1 MSGHSVFHQ
10 YEGLSR
16 GVLSPVNYVRCQQ
29 INQHLVN
36 RLGLETSLQGHHGCV
51 NCLEWNERGSYLAS
65 GSDDRRLIIWDPFE
79 RKSLLTMN
87 TGHMANI
94 FSVKFLSSLNENL
107 IVTGAADNKIRVHD
121 IKALETRHVFS
132 CHSGRV
138 KRLANTPSE
147 PFLFWS
153 ASEDGT
159 CRQFDLRDPDQTS
172 VNKPCNVLVNLRF
185 QDNVFAE
192 AKCIAVNPLKSEL
205 VAIGGNEPFVRMF
218 DRRKLTLSTYDSV
231 TPQERIQATSR
242 RTPINIPSS
251 SLPSFPYG
259 AAKYFVPSHLP
270 GKILTDGLDNQ
281 TFSVTSVSF
290 SSDGEELLANVG
302 RDNIYLFHL
311 ASQNEPFQCQ
321 SSFKSTKL
329 LYSLSA
335 TQPRDRFCSFRIP
348 TCFRPSNMGYYDSYS
363 GSTYDYRC
371 NPSMASDYSVV
382 LASRLIEAKAYAVAV
397 HKYNKL
403 IPQYPFCP
411 QLYTGRATALI
422 KRNWNGDIYNALL
435 DCRNAIQ
442 LTTQSNNDSVSIQN
456 NDTINKHQL
465 LSSSVYLTALLLSV
479 RCLLCLDW
487 LNAARIQLKQ
497 ALDSFPN
504 LFKTITD
511 QKISDKA
518 LITPTVIA
526 SSSSSS
532 SASAPTINTTDTNPS
547 KYICKSDNLVKVFE
561 HLKSTLLARE
571 KQLESQSKK
580 SKRKGKQ
587 VSEKKTSLHDNYD
600 NNDTNDDNDDDDNDA
615 KGSTIPRPETLSFL
629 KCDNICEQ
637 ISSESWHHPSL
648 DNQINPRLCAC
659 LNCSCNR
666 MWIEEDER
674 ERRKNAIDFSASYIG
689 HCNSITDIK
698 EANFFGSYGQYIVG
712 GSDCGAF
719 FIWDRNTTNI
729 MRILKADSST
739 VNCVQPHPSICLLA
753 SSGIDSVV
761 RLWSPNCEE
770 DPDQSRAVRDQVGT
784 AERNQQRSN
793 ADPLEI
799 MLLNMGYNFRGL
811 DFDSNRA
818 RRSRNRDCTDER
830 NNEEENESSDDDDDD
845 HNNNHDNINFER
857 DSYSAL
863 QRSGNET
870 HTNAN
875 HPARSLDDTLHSES
889 VLNNVN
895 LVNESIE
902 GVGQTDSQKRT
913 GNESIDLSCQLGCS
927 QAPKQKRTKTGS
939 LTDEETSFQPSV
951 AAIIFNSDLSSDDDE
966 PNATSVKK
974 NTQCRCNRSRR
985 IQSSHSRHIRHIRTR
1000 RIPISATFSD
1010 SDVVTTPWLIDFFP
1024 IEVHSINSQSTVN
1037 ETYGEREEPGQEERR
1052 NTYREDDDRD
1062 DDNSISE
1069 VSCTV
1074 S

>member
-10 YEGLSR
+10 YDGLSR

-29 INQHLVN
+29 INRHLIN
-36 RLGLETSLQGHHGCV
+36 RLGLETSLQ
-51 NCLEWNERGSYLAS
+51 
-65 GSDDRRLIIWDPFE
+65 
-79 RKSLLTMN
+79 
-87 TGHMANI
+87 
-94 FSVKFLSSLNENL
+94 ENL
-107 IVTGAADNKIRVHD
+107 IVTGAADSKIRVHD

-205 VAIGGNEPFVRMF
+205 VAVGGNEPFVRMF
-218 DRRKLTLSTYDSV
+218 DRRKLTLSTYDSA
-231 TPQERIQATSR
+231 TPQEGIRAASR

-321 SSFKSTKL
+321 SSFKSTRL

-335 TQPRDRFCSFRIP
+335 SQPRNRFRSFRIP
-348 TCFRPSNMGYYDSYS
+348 TWFRPSNMGYYDSYA

-371 NPSMASDYSVV
+371 NSSMASDYATV

-397 HKYNKL
+397 HKYNQL
-403 IPQYPFCP
+403 IQQHPFCP

-442 LTTQSNNDSVSIQN
+442 LTTQSNNDSFSIQN
-456 NDTINKHQL
+456 NDTINEHQL
-465 LSSSVYLTALLLSV
+465 LNSSVYLTALLLSV
-479 RCLLCLDW
+479 RCLLYLDW

-504 LFKTITD
+504 LFKNTTH

-518 LITPTVIA
+518 LITPTIIA

-532 SASAPTINTTDTNPS
+532 SASTPTINTTDTNSS
-547 KYICKSDNLVKVFE
+547 KYTCHSDNLVKVFE

-571 KQLESQSKK
+571 KQLESQSIKL
-580 SKRKGKQ
+580 KGKERQ
-587 VSEKKTSLHDNYD
+587 VSERKTSIHD
-600 NNDTNDDNDDDDNDA
+600 NNDNNDHNGHNDDGDNDT
-615 KGSTIPRPETLSFL
+615 KKSTVSNPETLSFL
-629 KCDNICEQ
+629 KSDNIRER
-637 ISSESWHHPSL
+637 ISSESWNCFNH
-648 DNQINPRLCAC
+648 DNQINPKLCAC

-666 MWIEEDER
+666 MWIDEDER

-719 FIWDRNTTNI
+719 FIWDRITTNI

-770 DPDQSRAVRDQVGT
+770 DPDQSRVVRDQVGA

-793 ADPLEI
+793 ADPLEV

-818 RRSRNRDCTDER
+818 RRSRNRDSIDER
-830 NNEEENESSDDDDDD
+830 NNEEENESSDDDNDG
-845 HNNNHDNINFER
+845 HNNDRDINFER
-857 DSYSAL
+857 DSHSAL
-863 QRSGNET
+863 QHSGNET
-870 HTNAN
+870 HTNTN
-875 HPARSLDDTLHSES
+875 HSARSLDNTLHSES
-889 VLNNVN
+889 ILNNVN
-895 LVNESIE
+895 LVNENIE
-902 GVGQTDSQKRT
+902 AVGQTDSQKRT

-927 QAPKQKRTKTGS
+927 QAPKQKRTKTGNLS
-939 LTDEETSFQPSV
+939 DEKTPFQPSV
-951 AAIIFNSDLSSDDDE
+951 AATIFDSDLSSSDE
-966 PNATSVKK
+966 SDATSVEK
-974 NTQCRCNRSRR
+974 NTQCKRNRSRR
-985 IQSSHSRHIRHIRTR
+985 IHSSQSRHIRRIRTR

-1010 SDVVTTPWLIDFFP
+1010 SEIVTTPWLIDFFP

-1037 ETYGEREEPGQEERR
+1037 ETTSEREEHGQEERR

>member
-1 MSGHSVFHQ
+1 MREQYTFHHH
-10 YEGLSR
+10 ESLSR
-16 GVLSPVNYVRCQQ
+16 GVLSPVTYVRCQQ

-51 NCLEWNERGSYLAS
+51 NCLEWNESGSYLAS
-65 GSDDRRLIIWDPFE
+65 GSDDRCLIIWDPFE

-87 TGHMANI
+87 TGHVANI

-107 IVTGAADNKIRVHD
+107 IATGAADNKIRVHD

-159 CRQFDLRDPDQTS
+159 CRQFDLRDPDQAS

-192 AKCIAVNPLKSEL
+192 AKCIAVNPLKPEL

-218 DRRKLTLSTYDSV
+218 DRRKLTLSTCDSA
-231 TPQERIQATSR
+231 TPQERIQVASR
-242 RTPINIPSS
+242 RTATNTPSS
-251 SLPSFPYG
+251 LLPSFPYG

-270 GKILTDGLDNQ
+270 GKILTDGLDYR

-290 SSDGEELLANVG
+290 SSDGEELLANIG

-321 SSFKSTKL
+321 SSFKSTRL
-329 LYSLSA
+329 LYNLSPS
-335 TQPRDRFCSFRIP
+335 QPGDRFRSFHIP
-348 TCFRPSNMGYYDSYS
+348 TWFCPSTMECSDSHS
-363 GSTYDYRC
+363 GLTYDCRC
-371 NPSMASDYSVV
+371 NSSMAFDYATV

-397 HKYNKL
+397 HKYNQL
-403 IPQYPFCP
+403 IQQYPFCP

-435 DCRNAIQ
+435 DCRNAMQ
-442 LTTQSNNDSVSIQN
+442 LTTQTNNVSYSIQN
-456 NDTINKHQL
+456 NKTINKCQL

-504 LFKTITD
+504 LFKHFTH
-511 QKISDKA
+511 QKISEMT
-518 LITPTVIA
+518 ITTP
-526 SSSSSS
+526 SSSSTNT
-532 SASAPTINTTDTNPS
+532 PTTSNIHTSPS
-547 KYICKSDNLVKVFE
+547 KYSCKSDNLVKVFE
-561 HLKSTLLARE
+561 HLKSKLLARE
-571 KQLESQSKK
+571 KQLESKSNK
-580 SKRKGKQ
+580 SKTEDKEFRK
-587 VSEKKTSLHDNYD
+587 SNTSIHAD
-600 NNDTNDDNDDDDNDA
+600 NNNHTTCDSDDDDNDA
-615 KGSTIPRPETLSFL
+615 KDSSVSKSETFSYLQ
-629 KCDNICEQ
+629 CDNVSEQ
-637 ISSESWHHPSL
+637 ISSGSWNGSNY
-648 DNQINPRLCAC
+648 DNRMKSKLCAC
-659 LNCSCNR
+659 LNCSCDR

-674 ERRKNAIDFSASYIG
+674 ERRKSAIDFSASYIG

-761 RLWSPNCEE
+761 RIWSPNCED
-770 DPDQSRAVRDQVGT
+770 DPDQTRVVRDQVGA

-799 MLLNMGYNFRGL
+799 MLLNMGYNIPGL
-811 DFDSNRA
+811 DLDFNRD
-818 RRSRNRDCTDER
+818 RRSRGRDCIDEQHD
-830 NNEEENESSDDDDDD
+830 EETESSDDDDD
-845 HNNNHDNINFER
+845 NNHDINFEKI
-857 DSYSAL
+857 SSSVQL
-863 QRSGNET
+863 SGNET
-870 HTNAN
+870 YAN
-875 HPARSLDDTLHSES
+875 INHSTKSLDNISHNDSVSNSANIVNEDTES
-889 VLNNVN
+889 VV
-895 LVNESIE
+895 S
-902 GVGQTDSQKRT
+902 QTDSQKRT
-913 GNESIDLSCQLGCS
+913 VNESIDMCCQLGNS
-927 QAPKQKRTKTGS
+927 QAPEQKRTKTGNLS
-939 LTDEETSFQPSV
+939 DEETSFQPSV
-951 AAIIFNSDLSSDDDE
+951 AATIFNSDFNTSDDDSDAASTGNDTKRK
-966 PNATSVKK
+966 P
-974 NTQCRCNRSRR
+974 NRSRKS
-985 IQSSHSRHIRHIRTR
+985 QSSQNRCLRRIRTR
-1000 RIPISATFSD
+1000 RIPISATFQD
-1010 SDVVTTPWLIDFFP
+1010 AEIVTTPWLIDFFP
-1024 IEVHSINSQSTVN
+1024 IEVHSINSQSTVGETN
-1037 ETYGEREEPGQEERR
+1037 EQEVQAQERR
-1052 NTYREDDDRD
+1052 TTSREDEDRND
-1062 DDNSISE
+1062 YNNVSE

>member
-10 YEGLSR
+10 YDGLSR
-16 GVLSPVNYVRCQQ
+16 G
-29 INQHLVN
+29 
-36 RLGLETSLQGHHGCV
+36 
-51 NCLEWNERGSYLAS
+51 
-65 GSDDRRLIIWDPFE
+65 
-79 RKSLLTMN
+79 
-87 TGHMANI
+87 
-94 FSVKFLSSLNENL
+94 ENL
-107 IVTGAADNKIRVHD
+107 IVTGAADSKIRVHD

-205 VAIGGNEPFVRMF
+205 VAVGGNEPFVRMF
-218 DRRKLTLSTYDSV
+218 DRRKLTLSTYDSA
-231 TPQERIQATSR
+231 TPQEGIRAASR

-321 SSFKSTKL
+321 SSFKSTRL

-335 TQPRDRFCSFRIP
+335 SQPRNRFRSFRIP
-348 TCFRPSNMGYYDSYS
+348 TWFRPSNMGYYDSYA

-371 NPSMASDYSVV
+371 NSSMASDYATV

-397 HKYNKL
+397 HKYNQL
-403 IPQYPFCP
+403 IQQHPFCP

-442 LTTQSNNDSVSIQN
+442 LTTQSNNDSFSIQN
-456 NDTINKHQL
+456 NDTINEHQL
-465 LSSSVYLTALLLSV
+465 LNSSVYLTALLLSV
-479 RCLLCLDW
+479 RCLLYLDW

-504 LFKTITD
+504 LFKNTTH

-518 LITPTVIA
+518 LITPTIIA

-532 SASAPTINTTDTNPS
+532 SASTPTINTTDTNSS
-547 KYICKSDNLVKVFE
+547 KYTCHSDNLVKVFE

-571 KQLESQSKK
+571 KQLESQSIKL
-580 SKRKGKQ
+580 KGKERQ
-587 VSEKKTSLHDNYD
+587 VSERKTSIHD
-600 NNDTNDDNDDDDNDA
+600 NNDNNDHNGHNDDGDNDT
-615 KGSTIPRPETLSFL
+615 KKSTVSNPETLSFL
-629 KCDNICEQ
+629 KSDNIRER
-637 ISSESWHHPSL
+637 ISSESWNCFNH
-648 DNQINPRLCAC
+648 DNQINPKLCAC

-666 MWIEEDER
+666 MWIDEDER

-719 FIWDRNTTNI
+719 FIWDRITTNI

-770 DPDQSRAVRDQVGT
+770 DPDQSRVVRDQVGA

-793 ADPLEI
+793 ADPLEV

-818 RRSRNRDCTDER
+818 RRSRNRDSIDER
-830 NNEEENESSDDDDDD
+830 NNEEENESSDDDNDG
-845 HNNNHDNINFER
+845 HNNDRDINFER
-857 DSYSAL
+857 DSHSAL
-863 QRSGNET
+863 QHSGNET
-870 HTNAN
+870 HTNTN
-875 HPARSLDDTLHSES
+875 HSARSLDNTLHSES
-889 VLNNVN
+889 ILNNVN
-895 LVNESIE
+895 LVNENIE
-902 GVGQTDSQKRT
+902 AVGQTDSQKRT

-927 QAPKQKRTKTGS
+927 QAPKQKRTKTGNLS
-939 LTDEETSFQPSV
+939 DEKTPFQPSV
-951 AAIIFNSDLSSDDDE
+951 AATIFDSDLSSSDE
-966 PNATSVKK
+966 SDATSVEK
-974 NTQCRCNRSRR
+974 NTQCKRNRSRR
-985 IQSSHSRHIRHIRTR
+985 IHSSQSRHIRRIRTR

-1010 SDVVTTPWLIDFFP
+1010 SEIVTTPWLIDFFP

-1037 ETYGEREEPGQEERR
+1037 ETTSEREEHGQEERR

>member
-1 MSGHSVFHQ
+1 
-10 YEGLSR
+10 
-16 GVLSPVNYVRCQQ
+16 
-29 INQHLVN
+29 
-36 RLGLETSLQGHHGCV
+36 
-51 NCLEWNERGSYLAS
+51 
-65 GSDDRRLIIWDPFE
+65 
-79 RKSLLTMN
+79 
-87 TGHMANI
+87 
-94 FSVKFLSSLNENL
+94 
-107 IVTGAADNKIRVHD
+107 
-121 IKALETRHVFS
+121 
-132 CHSGRV
+132 
-138 KRLANTPSE
+138 
-147 PFLFWS
+147 
-153 ASEDGT
+153 
-159 CRQFDLRDPDQTS
+159 
-172 VNKPCNVLVNLRF
+172 
-185 QDNVFAE
+185 
-192 AKCIAVNPLKSEL
+192 
-205 VAIGGNEPFVRMF
+205 
-218 DRRKLTLSTYDSV
+218 
-231 TPQERIQATSR
+231 
-242 RTPINIPSS
+242 
-251 SLPSFPYG
+251 
-259 AAKYFVPSHLP
+259 
-270 GKILTDGLDNQ
+270 
-281 TFSVTSVSF
+281 
-290 SSDGEELLANVG
+290 
-302 RDNIYLFHL
+302 
-311 ASQNEPFQCQ
+311 
-321 SSFKSTKL
+321 
-329 LYSLSA
+329 
-335 TQPRDRFCSFRIP
+335 
-348 TCFRPSNMGYYDSYS
+348 MGYYDSYS

-875 HPARSLDDTLHSES
+875 HPAGSLDDTLHSES

>member
-1 MSGHSVFHQ
+1 MTGHSVFHQ
-10 YEGLSR
+10 YDGLSR

-51 NCLEWNERGSYLAS
+51 NCLEWNECGSYLAS

-79 RKSLLTMN
+79 RKPLLTMN
-87 TGHMANI
+87 TGHVANI

-107 IVTGAADNKIRVHD
+107 IVTGAADSKIRVHD

-205 VAIGGNEPFVRMF
+205 VAVGGNEPFVRMF
-218 DRRKLTLSTYDSV
+218 DRRKLTLSTYDSA
-231 TPQERIQATSR
+231 TPQEGIRAASR

-321 SSFKSTKL
+321 LSFKSTRL

-335 TQPRDRFCSFRIP
+335 SQPRNRFRSFRIP
-348 TCFRPSNMGYYDSYS
+348 TWFRPSNMGYYDSYS

-371 NPSMASDYSVV
+371 NSSMASDYATV

-397 HKYNKL
+397 HKYNQL
-403 IPQYPFCP
+403 IQQHPFCP

-442 LTTQSNNDSVSIQN
+442 LTTQSNNDSFSIQN
-456 NDTINKHQL
+456 NDTINEHQL
-465 LSSSVYLTALLLSV
+465 LNSSVYLTALLLSV
-479 RCLLCLDW
+479 RCLLYLDW

-497 ALDSFPN
+497 ALNSFPN
-504 LFKTITD
+504 LFKNTTH

-518 LITPTVIA
+518 LITPTIIA

-532 SASAPTINTTDTNPS
+532 YASTPTINTTDTNSS
-547 KYICKSDNLVKVFE
+547 KYTCQSDNLVKVFE

-571 KQLESQSKK
+571 KQLESQSNKL
-580 SKRKGKQ
+580 KGKEKQ
-587 VSEKKTSLHDNYD
+587 VSERKTSIHDNND
-600 NNDTNDDNDDDDNDA
+600 NNDTNGDNDDGDNDT
-615 KGSTIPRPETLSFL
+615 KKSTVSNPETLSFL
-629 KCDNICEQ
+629 KSDNICEQ
-637 ISSESWHHPSL
+637 ISSESWNCFNH
-648 DNQINPRLCAC
+648 DNRINPKLCAC

-666 MWIEEDER
+666 MWIDEDER
-674 ERRKNAIDFSASYIG
+674 ERRKNAIDFSASYVG

-770 DPDQSRAVRDQVGT
+770 DPDQSRVVRDQVGA

-793 ADPLEI
+793 ADPLEV

-818 RRSRNRDCTDER
+818 RGSRNRDCIDER
-830 NNEEENESSDDDDDD
+830 NNEEENESSDDDDDG
-845 HNNNHDNINFER
+845 HNNDRDINFER
-857 DSYSAL
+857 DSHSAL
-863 QRSGNET
+863 QHSGNET
-870 HTNAN
+870 HTNTN
-875 HPARSLDDTLHSES
+875 HSARSLDNTLHSES
-889 VLNNVN
+889 ILNNVN
-895 LVNESIE
+895 LVNENIE
-902 GVGQTDSQKRT
+902 AVGQTDSQKRT

-927 QAPKQKRTKTGS
+927 QTPKQKRTKTGNLS
-939 LTDEETSFQPSV
+939 DEKTPFQPSV
-951 AAIIFNSDLSSDDDE
+951 AAIIFDSDLSSSDE
-966 PNATSVKK
+966 SDATSVEK
-974 NTQCRCNRSRR
+974 NTQCKRNRSRR
-985 IQSSHSRHIRHIRTR
+985 IHSSQSRHIRRIRTR

-1010 SDVVTTPWLIDFFP
+1010 SEIVTTPWLIDFFP

-1037 ETYGEREEPGQEERR
+1037 ETTSEREEHGQEERR

>member
-1 MSGHSVFHQ
+1 M
-10 YEGLSR
+10 
-16 GVLSPVNYVRCQQ
+16 VLSPVNYVRCQQ
-29 INQHLVN
+29 INRHLIN

-51 NCLEWNERGSYLAS
+51 NCLEWNECGSYLAS
-65 GSDDRRLIIWDPFE
+65 GSDDRSLIIWDPFE

-87 TGHMANI
+87 TGHVANI

-107 IVTGAADNKIRVHD
+107 IVTGAADSKIRVHD

-205 VAIGGNEPFVRMF
+205 VAVGGNEPFVRMF
-218 DRRKLTLSTYDSV
+218 DRRKLTLSTYDSA
-231 TPQERIQATSR
+231 TPQEGIRAASR

-321 SSFKSTKL
+321 SSFKSTRL

-335 TQPRDRFCSFRIP
+335 SQPRNRFRSFRIP
-348 TCFRPSNMGYYDSYS
+348 TWFRPSNMGYYDSYA

-371 NPSMASDYSVV
+371 NSSMASDYATV

-397 HKYNKL
+397 HKYNQL
-403 IPQYPFCP
+403 IQQHPFCP

-442 LTTQSNNDSVSIQN
+442 LTTQSNNDSFSIQN
-456 NDTINKHQL
+456 NDTINEHQL
-465 LSSSVYLTALLLSV
+465 LNSSVYLTALLLSV
-479 RCLLCLDW
+479 RCLLYLDW

-504 LFKTITD
+504 LFKNTTH

-518 LITPTVIA
+518 LITPTIIA

-532 SASAPTINTTDTNPS
+532 SASTPTINTTDTNSS
-547 KYICKSDNLVKVFE
+547 KYTCHSDNLVKVFE

-571 KQLESQSKK
+571 KQLESQSIKL
-580 SKRKGKQ
+580 KGKERQ
-587 VSEKKTSLHDNYD
+587 VSERKTSIHD
-600 NNDTNDDNDDDDNDA
+600 NNDNNDHNGHNDDGDNDT
-615 KGSTIPRPETLSFL
+615 KKSTVSNPETLSFL
-629 KCDNICEQ
+629 KSDNIRER
-637 ISSESWHHPSL
+637 ISSESWNCFNH
-648 DNQINPRLCAC
+648 DNQINPKLCAC

-666 MWIEEDER
+666 MWIDEDER

-719 FIWDRNTTNI
+719 FIWDRITTNI

-770 DPDQSRAVRDQVGT
+770 DPDQSRVVRDQVGA

-793 ADPLEI
+793 ADPLEV

-818 RRSRNRDCTDER
+818 RRSRNRDSIDER
-830 NNEEENESSDDDDDD
+830 NNEEENESSDDDNDG
-845 HNNNHDNINFER
+845 HNNDRDINFER
-857 DSYSAL
+857 DSHSAL
-863 QRSGNET
+863 QHSGNET
-870 HTNAN
+870 HTNTN
-875 HPARSLDDTLHSES
+875 HSARSLDNTLHSES
-889 VLNNVN
+889 ILNNVN
-895 LVNESIE
+895 LVNENIE
-902 GVGQTDSQKRT
+902 AVGQTDSQKRT

-927 QAPKQKRTKTGS
+927 QAPKQKRTKTGNLS
-939 LTDEETSFQPSV
+939 DEKTPFQPSV
-951 AAIIFNSDLSSDDDE
+951 AATIFDSDLSSSDE
-966 PNATSVKK
+966 SDATSVEK
-974 NTQCRCNRSRR
+974 NTQCKRNRSRR
-985 IQSSHSRHIRHIRTR
+985 IHSSQSRHIRRIRTR

-1010 SDVVTTPWLIDFFP
+1010 SEIVTTPWLIDFFP

-1037 ETYGEREEPGQEERR
+1037 ETTSEREEHGQEERR